1 MEVLLL
7 LVMGAVN
14 LLCFVV
20 GAKVGQKVS
29 KDEEIELPKIDH
41 MKAYREKQ
49 DREEVKRKQ
58 AEFEAIMHNV
68 DNYDGTPYGQKDIP
82 RG

>member
-14 LLCFVV
+14 ILCFVV
-20 GAKVGQKVS
+20 GAKVGQAVS
-29 KDEEIELPKIDH
+29 KGEKIELPKLDP
-41 MKAYREKQ
+41 MKAYREHQEKQ
-49 DREEVKRKQ
+49 EVKRKQ
-58 AEFEAIMHNV
+58 AEFEAILRNV
-68 DNYDGTPYGQKDIP
+68 DSYDGTPYGQEDIL

>member
-7 LVMGAVN
+7 LVMGVVN

-20 GAKVGQKVS
+20 GAKVGQTVS
-29 KDEEIELPKIDH
+29 KGEEIELPKLDP
-41 MKAYREKQ
+41 MKAYRDKQ
-49 DREEVKRKQ
+49 DREEAKRKQ
-58 AEFEAIMHNV
+58 AEFETIEHNV
-68 DNYDGTPYGQKDIP
+68 NCYDGTPNGQKDIP

>member
-7 LVMGAVN
+7 VVMGAVN

-20 GAKVGQKVS
+20 GAKVGQAVS
-29 KDEEIELPKIDH
+29 KGEKIELPKIDL
-41 MKAYREKQ
+41 MRAYREQQDKQ
-49 DREEVKRKQ
+49 EARRKQ
-58 AEFEAIMHNV
+58 EEFEAILHNV

>member
-29 KDEEIELPKIDH
+29 NGEEIELPKIDH
-41 MKAYREKQ
+41 MKAYRDKQ
-49 DREEVKRKQ
+49 DREEAKRKQ
-58 AEFEAIMHNV
+58 EEFEAILRNV
-68 DNYDGTPYGQKDIP
+68 DNYDGTPNGQKDIP